1 MRVGNTQRTMAILLL
16 LAGCGADSDD
26 EEARRPPSPP
36 DGGTSDAGV
45 LHGADPAEVVAEL
58 RNTCQRGGGE
68 FDGIDCRCTRTSS
81 PDPVLVFSGEAR
93 RCAASDAWLFNS
105 SCAGKTGR
113 DLEVCLRLG
122 MWTHGST
129 RLGLVV
135 KAEQAY
141 AVTDW
146 LRNVAPSL
154 LPRIPATPVDSSR
167 ATILVA
173 VGTAPAFSEDVVRIA
188 FENQLYHPSLGS
200 MAPPSGYVSL
210 RAPSL
215 DALASALGDPAYTRP
230 WPQLASTTPG
240 EHLDDLATAT
250 MRAMDRD
257 FMRNARLLA
266 PSAGSSCLDACE
278 LQRVVLEQD
287 ETAGRREAVV
297 VDRYINGVRQNRE
310 VRLLSPSHRLVE
322 GKVVFD
328 LGDHPSLVYVPAIV
342 REDDRLIT
350 RVRVYDGS
358 FAPLETS
365 DFVLL
370 DPADALDQVT
380 HRASV
385 TLGGNE
391 LAIISFESGYS
402 LRDPATFSW
411 ILRGPFASVV
421 PSRGASLLGWYRA
434 ETSGALEYARGFI
447 PSHSDSPFADRP
459 AGNHS
464 YYVNSILRGSA
475 GQTSSGALGQ
485 PRIVPLGST
494 LSSAM
499 TVSAVRAARSRAGAR
514 VGSVSLQFPMN
525 AAACRDG
532 LNGLLDTGL
541 LLVIGAG
548 NDGRD
553 VAGMDLC
560 PQRLGASSSDVIVVG
575 AAARGR
581 MEWYSNHGVAVVD
594 IAAEGD
600 SPDLTD
606 RGTSFAAPRVAY
618 AAAQLAA
625 ELPDATNAQIRM
637 ALLLSADLPS
647 SDALPVRSG
656 GSLVRD
662 HDRALVALRDL
673 VERFHEETRAMKEL
687 VPFSVALAVAKAVE
701 HERHDAAVSTA
712 VERRL
717 DILIRNSVVC
727 RDQEAL
733 ARCRG
738 GDERCRGLLQA
749 LIEASTGD
757 CTF

>member
-1 MRVGNTQRTMAILLL
+1 MAIVFL
-16 LAGCGADSDD
+16 LAGCGAGSDD
-26 EEARRPPSPP
+26 EEPRLPSPRP
-36 DGGTSDAGV
+36 GGGTSDAGV
-45 LHGADPAEVVAEL
+45 LYGADPADPVAEL
-58 RNTCQRGGGE
+58 RATCEGGGGE
-68 FDGIDCRCTRTSS
+68 FDGVDCRCPRTSP

-93 RCAASDAWLFNS
+93 GCAASDAWLFNS

-113 DLEVCLRLG
+113 DLKVCLRLG
-122 MWTHGST
+122 VWTHGST

-135 KAEQAY
+135 EPVQAHE
-141 AVTDW
+141 VTGW
-146 LRNVAPSL
+146 LRDVAPSL
-154 LPRIPATPVDSSR
+154 SPRIPATSVDSPR

-188 FENQLYHPSLGS
+188 FENQLHHPPMGS

-210 RAPSL
+210 RASSL
-215 DALASALGDPAYTRP
+215 DALASALGDPAYTRTR
-230 WPQLASTTPG
+230 PQLASTTSG
-240 EHLDDLATAT
+240 EHLDDLAAAT
-250 MRAMDRD
+250 TRAMDRD
-257 FMRNARLLA
+257 FMRDARPLP

-278 LQRVVLEQD
+278 LQRVVLDQD
-287 ETAGRREAVV
+287 ETTGQREAVV

-310 VRLLSPSHRLVE
+310 VQLLSPSHRLVE

-328 LGDHPSLVYVPAIV
+328 LGDHPSLVYVPAVV
-342 REDDRLIT
+342 RDDNRLIT

-380 HRASV
+380 DRASV

-391 LAIISFESGYS
+391 LAILSFESGYS

-447 PSHSDSPFADRP
+447 PSHRDSPFADRP
-459 AGNHS
+459 AGNHT
-464 YYVNSILRGSA
+464 YHVNSILRGSA
-475 GQTSSGALGQ
+475 GPTSSGALRQ

-514 VGSVSLQFPMN
+514 VGSVSVQFPMN
-525 AAACRDG
+525 AAACRDS
-532 LNGLLDTGL
+532 LKGLLDTGL

-553 VAGMDLC
+553 VGRMDLC
-560 PQRLGASSSDVIVVG
+560 PQRLGASSPDVIVVG
-575 AAARGR
+575 AAAGGR
-581 MEWYSNHGVAVVD
+581 MEWYSNRGAAVVD

-600 SPDLTD
+600 SPDLAD

-625 ELPDATNAQIRM
+625 ELPDASNAQIRM
-637 ALLLSADLPS
+637 ALLLSADLSS

-656 GSLVRD
+656 GSLARD
-662 HDRALVALRDL
+662 YDRARLALGKLVQ
-673 VERFHEETRAMKEL
+673 RFREETYGMKER

-701 HERHDAAVSTA
+701 RERPDADVSRA

-727 RDQEAL
+727 RDQETQAQ
-733 ARCRG
+733 CRD
-738 GDERCRGLLQA
+738 GDERCRGLLRA
-749 LIEASTGD
+749 LIEAKTED
-757 CTF
+757 CKLLR